1 MADLNDQYKFV
12 KEDEFKHAL
21 RNILMYVKFDR
32 ANDLD
37 KSVEIIEQYLEGKT
51 IGKTIE
57 REK

>member
-12 KEDEFKHAL
+12 KEDEFRHAL

-32 ANDLD
+32 ANDLQ
-37 KSVEIIEQYLEGKT
+37 KSVEIVEQYLEGRQ
-51 IGKTIE
+51 IE

>member
-12 KEDEFKHAL
+12 REDEFKHAL

-32 ANDLD
+32 ASDLE

-51 IGKTIE
+51 IK